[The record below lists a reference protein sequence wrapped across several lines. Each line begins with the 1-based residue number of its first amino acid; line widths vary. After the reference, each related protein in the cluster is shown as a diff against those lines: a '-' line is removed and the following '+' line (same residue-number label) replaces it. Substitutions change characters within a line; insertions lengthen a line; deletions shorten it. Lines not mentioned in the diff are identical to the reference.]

1 MTAGSTPG
9 RFRAGIPAPVT
20 APPAAGGQPSAA
32 ERARTVAARPSAA
45 LHVLGTGTT
54 PAWAATTTAD
64 GVTLVVVPTSGPLLR
79 ALQDS
84 PVGDL
89 PARLT
94 VTDRGP
100 SALRQPIRALVEIA
114 GWLTPVPAAE
124 VPAAVL
130 AFAEDCPCD
139 ALFEVGLTASLLRLD
154 VADVVLHESHAVD
167 HVEPEDF
174 VAAAADPV
182 TAAETDLLTAASPA
196 LARLRARVQAWAG
209 RRDDVCLLGLD
220 RFGVRFRVES
230 LRGGY
235 DVRVAFP
242 EPLTSSAQFA
252 GAVGGLLSCA
262 LD

>member
-1 MTAGSTPG
+1 MTAGSRPG
-9 RFRAGIPAPVT
+9 RFHAGIPAPVT

-32 ERARTVAARPSAA
+32 ERARTVAARPTAA

-54 PAWAATTTAD
+54 PALAATTTAD
-64 GVTLVVVPTSGPLLR
+64 GATLVVVPTSGPLLR
-79 ALQDS
+79 ALRDS

-114 GWLTPVPAAE
+114 GWLTPVPAAD

-130 AFAEDCPCD
+130 AFAEGCPCD

-154 VADVVLHESHAVD
+154 VADVVLHEAQAVD

-174 VAAAADPV
+174 VAAAPDPV
-182 TAAETDLLTAASPA
+182 TAAEADLLTAEAAA
-196 LARLRARVQAWAG
+196 LARLRVRVQAWAG

-242 EPLTSSAQFA
+242 EPLTRSEQFA
-252 GAVGGLLSCA
+252 VAVGGLLSCA

>member
-1 MTAGSTPG
+1 MTAGSPPR
-9 RFRAGIPAPVT
+9 RFRAGTPAPVT
-20 APPAAGGQPSAA
+20 APPGAGGQPSAA
-32 ERARTVAARPSAA
+32 ERARTVAARPTAA

-54 PAWAATTTAD
+54 PALAATTTAD
-64 GVTLVVVPTSGPLLR
+64 GATLVVVPTSGPLLR

-100 SALRQPIRALVEIA
+100 AALRQPVRALVEVA
-114 GWLTPVPAAE
+114 GWLTPVPTDD

-130 AFAEDCPCD
+130 AFAEVSPCD
-139 ALFEVGLTASLLRLD
+139 ALFDVGLTATLLRLD

-174 VAAAADPV
+174 VEAVPDPV
-182 TAAETDLLTAASPA
+182 TAAEADLLVAGSEA
-196 LARLRARVQAWAG
+196 LARLRVRVQAWAG
-209 RRDDVCLLGLD
+209 RRDEVCLLGLD
-220 RFGVRFRVES
+220 RFGALFRVES
-230 LRGGY
+230 RRGGY

-242 EPLTSSAQFA
+242 EPLTRSEDFAVAVAQ
-252 GAVGGLLSCA
+252 LSRCA

>member
-1 MTAGSTPG
+1 MTAGPSESS
-9 RFRAGIPAPVT
+9 AGTPAPVT
-20 APPAAGGQPSAA
+20 APPAAGGQPSPA
-32 ERARTVAARPSAA
+32 ERARTVAARPCAA
-45 LHVLGTGTT
+45 LHVLGSGTS
-54 PAWAATTTAD
+54 PALAATTTAD
-64 GVTLVVVPTSGPLLR
+64 GRTFVVVPTSGPLPEALR
-79 ALQDS
+79 GS

-94 VTDRGP
+94 VTDRAPTAVG
-100 SALRQPIRALVEIA
+100 QPIRALVEIA
-114 GWLTPVPAAE
+114 GWLTPVPAE
-124 VPAAVL
+124 DLPDAVL
-130 AFAEDCPCD
+130 AFAETCPRD
-139 ALFEVGLTASLLRLD
+139 VLFDVGLTATLLRLD

-174 VAAAADPV
+174 VAAAPDPV
-182 TAAETDLLTAASPA
+182 TAAEADLLTAESEP
-196 LARLRARVQAWAG
+196 LARLRVRVQAWAG

-242 EPLTSSAQFA
+242 QPLTDRDQFA
-252 GAVGGLLSCA
+252 PAVRGLLTCA

>member
-1 MTAGSTPG
+1 MTAGHRPS
-9 RFRAGIPAPVT
+9 RFGAGTPAPVT
-20 APPAAGGQPSAA
+20 APPAAGGQPSSA

-54 PAWAATTTAD
+54 PALAATTTAD
-64 GVTLVVVPTSGPLLR
+64 GRTLVLVPTSGPLLR

-100 SALRQPIRALVEIA
+100 SALRRPIRALVELA
-114 GWLTPVPAAE
+114 GWLATVPAAD
-124 VPAAVL
+124 VSAAVL

-139 ALFEVGLTASLLRLD
+139 ALFDVGLSATLLQLD

-174 VAAAADPV
+174 VAAAPDPV
-182 TAAETDLLTAASPA
+182 TAAEADLLTAESDA
-196 LARLRARVQAWAG
+196 LARLRVRVQSWAG

-230 LRGGY
+230 PRGGY

-242 EPLTSSAQFA
+242 QPLTRADEFT
-252 GAVGGLLSCA
+252 GAIGGLAGCA

>member
-1 MTAGSTPG
+1 MTAGRMPSELP
-9 RFRAGIPAPVT
+9 AGTPAPVT
-20 APPAAGGQPSAA
+20 APPAAGGQPSPA

-45 LHVLGTGTT
+45 LHVLGSGTT
-54 PAWAATTTAD
+54 PALAATTTPD
-64 GVTLVVVPTSGPLLR
+64 GRTFVVVPTSGPLPQALR
-79 ALQDS
+79 DS

-94 VTDRGP
+94 VTDRAPVPIG
-100 SALRQPIRALVEIA
+100 QPIRALVEIA
-114 GWLTPVPAAE
+114 GWLTPVPAAD
-124 VPAAVL
+124 VPDAVL
-130 AFAEDCPCD
+130 AFAETCPCD
-139 ALFEVGLTASLLRLD
+139 VLFDVGLTATLLQLD

-174 VAAAADPV
+174 VAAVPDPV
-182 TAAETDLLTAASPA
+182 TGAEADLLTAEAEA
-196 LARLRARVQAWAG
+196 LARLRVRVQAWAG

-242 EPLTSSAQFA
+242 APLTGREEFA
-252 GAVGGLLSCA
+252 PAVRGLLTCA

>member
-1 MTAGSTPG
+1 MTAGS
-9 RFRAGIPAPVT
+9 RSSRLRAGTPAPVT
-20 APPAAGGQPSAA
+20 APPGAGGQPSPA
-32 ERARTVAARPSAA
+32 ERARTVAARPAAA

-54 PAWAATTTAD
+54 PALAATTTSD
-64 GVTLVVVPTSGPLLR
+64 GRTLVVVPTSGPLVR
-79 ALQDS
+79 ALADS

-94 VTDRGP
+94 VTDRAP
-100 SALRQPIRALVEIA
+100 SVLRQPVRALVEIA
-114 GWLTPVPAAE
+114 GWLTRVPAAD

-130 AFAEDCPCD
+130 AFAEGCPVD
-139 ALFEVGLTASLLRLD
+139 ALFEVGLTATLLELD

-174 VAAAADPV
+174 VAAAPDPV
-182 TAAETDLLTAASPA
+182 TAAEADLLAAQSDA
-196 LARLRARVQAWAG
+196 LARLRVRVQGWAG
-209 RRDDVCLLGLD
+209 RRDDVGLLGLD

-242 EPLTSSAQFA
+242 EPLTRSEEFTA
-252 GAVGGLLSCA
+252 AVGGLLSCA

>member
-1 MTAGSTPG
+1 MTAGPRPSS
-9 RFRAGIPAPVT
+9 FRAGIPAPVT
-20 APPAAGGQPSAA
+20 APPAAGGQPSPA
-32 ERARTVAARPSAA
+32 ERARTVATRATAA

-54 PAWAATTTAD
+54 PTLAATTTAD

-79 ALQDS
+79 ALADS

-94 VTDRGP
+94 VTDRAP
-100 SALRQPIRALVEIA
+100 SPLPQPIRALVEIA
-114 GWLTPVPAAE
+114 GWLTPLPAAD

-130 AFAEDCPCD
+130 AFAETCPCD
-139 ALFEVGLTASLLRLD
+139 ALFEVGLTATLVRLD

-174 VAAAADPV
+174 VAAIPDPV
-182 TAAETDLLTAASPA
+182 TAAEAELLTAESDA
-196 LARLRARVQAWAG
+196 LARLRVRVQVWAG

-230 LRGGY
+230 PRGGY

-242 EPLTSSAQFA
+242 EPLTRREGFA
-252 GAVGGLLSCA
+252 DAVGGLLRCA

>member
-1 MTAGSTPG
+1 MTAGPRPS
-9 RFRAGIPAPVT
+9 RFAAGTPAPVT
-20 APPAAGGQPSAA
+20 APPGAGGQPSPA
-32 ERARTVAARPSAA
+32 ERARTVAARSAAA

-54 PAWAATTTAD
+54 PALAATTTGD
-64 GVTLVVVPTSGPLLR
+64 GRTFVVVPTSGPLVR
-79 ALQDS
+79 ALAGS

-94 VTDRGP
+94 VTDRAP
-100 SALRQPIRALVEIA
+100 AALRRPVRALVELA
-114 GWLTPVPAAE
+114 GWLTPVPDRDVA
-124 VPAAVL
+124 AAVL
-130 AFAEDCPCD
+130 AFADSCPCE
-139 ALFEVGLTASLLRLD
+139 ALFEVGLTATLLQLD
-154 VADVVLHESHAVD
+154 VADVVLHEAHAVD

-174 VAAAADPV
+174 AAAAVDPV
-182 TAAETDLLTAASPA
+182 TAAEADLLTGQAAA

-209 RRDDVCLLGLD
+209 RRDDVALLGLD

-242 EPLTSSAQFA
+242 EPLTSSDGFA
-252 GAVGGLLSCA
+252 DAVGGLLCCA